1 MTARSLRCSVA
12 PVKKTKKGAVSALAT
27 AAAELEAE
35 IDTIEALTRRLSK
48 IELDSR
54 KNIVAAAELMKE
66 AAEGHGRFATQLG
79 SVVEAVNALRARQ
92 NESAGALNEMAANL
106 EARRQTYEALEERFG
121 ALAQE
126 ARRVTELFQEKPAE
140 GESRD
145 GLLAKMRSAGEALAP
160 VIEAARAVAAE
171 AATANMTD
179 LQRDA
184 DGLRQQLQAL
194 ANKLKQAAATN

>member
-1 MTARSLRCSVA
+1 
-12 PVKKTKKGAVSALAT
+12 VKKKRPLSELAT
-27 AAAELEAE
+27 AAGELEAE
-35 IDTIEALTRRLSK
+35 IDKIDALTRRLAK
-48 IELDSR
+48 LELDSR
-54 KNIVAAAELMKE
+54 KNILSAAELMKE
-66 AAEGHGRFATQLG
+66 AADGHGRFATQLG
-79 SVVEAVNALRARQ
+79 AVVDAVNALRARQ

-106 EARRQTYEALEERFG
+106 DSRRQTFEALEERFG

-126 ARRVTELFQEKPAE
+126 ARRVTELFQEKPAD

-160 VIEAARAVAAE
+160 VIESARSLATDAGE
-171 AATANMTD
+171 AKLSD